1 MKTILCMLLVLT
13 QGCATAIYNRS
24 VAKDMTHVKQMRVLQ
39 ASIQSGPTGTE
50 ARAGVDLFSFTD
62 GTATSA
68 WEAFWEK
75 PWQHTGLFIAEMGAY
90 YAGYKSYAK
99 NNKDD
104 NDKSTGSVN
113 TGEQNLINIQA
124 TEGAR
129 VEVRLKTQETP

>member
-39 ASIQSGPTGTE
+39 TRMHSGPEGTE
-50 ARAGVDLFSFTD
+50 ASASFDLLSLTD
-62 GTATSA
+62 GTATSS

-90 YAGYKSYAK
+90 YAGYKSYEK

-104 NDKSTGSVN
+104 NDKATGSVN
-113 TGEQNLINIQA
+113 TGEQYLINIQA
-124 TEGAR
+124 TEGAS
-129 VEVRLKTQETP
+129 VNVRLKTQETP